1 MRNFLGRARPAKRRV
16 ALQLRVAVGPDI
28 ARGGLTN
35 DHLFSV
41 GGEVLDQNG
50 DAATIVVG
58 EPLELELRVSADDTS
73 NSLLLAVVSE
83 GRYYEASGSKSGRA
97 AKVVVDSRT
106 GRFRTDG
113 DDDDD

>member
-1 MRNFLGRARPAKRRV
+1 VWASASRSLLRTISEMRNFLGRARPAKRRV

-58 EPLELELRVSADDTS
+58 ETLELELRVNADDT
-73 NSLLLAVVSE
+73 VVAAYSIE
-83 GRYYEASGSKSGRA
+83 GLTRILVHQEFQAIARPVRSS
-97 AKVVVDSRT
+97 
-106 GRFRTDG
+106 
-113 DDDDD
+113 